1 MYRHS
6 HLMQQ
11 NFTNYKLRS
20 RILAVLLI
28 LSLAACAVLGVSFSQ
43 EQKQLQRIRTQ
54 IQLQVLNSCSEAKSL
69 ADKLTNNILSSTP
82 AQLARIRQH
91 VYAMDQL
98 NTLAIKTL
106 GESSRL
112 IPAEALDALYSD
124 IDSYFSIIQ
133 SNTVSVLETRTLLV
147 NHLAALQTVLNP

>member
-6 HLMQQ
+6 HVMPQ

-28 LSLAACAVLGVSFSQ
+28 LSLAACAVLGVALSR
-43 EQKQLQRIRTQ
+43 EQSRHARMRTHLQQL
-54 IQLQVLNSCSEAKSL
+54 VYNSCSEAKSM
-69 ADKLTNNILSSTP
+69 ADKLTNSNSSSTP
-82 AQLARIRQH
+82 AQLARILQH
-91 VYAMDQL
+91 IYAMDQL
-98 NTLAIKTL
+98 NTLSVRVF
-106 GESSRL
+106 GEDSRL
-112 IPAEALDALYSD
+112 IPAEALDALYKD

-147 NHLAALQTVLNP
+147 NHLAALQILLNP